1 MNKSSPKQVLFILGT
16 AHTGST
22 LLSLMLGS
30 HNQIFAVGELS
41 NLAVRCDKGKPIC
54 DICEGGCNFWNHQF
68 SPIEQQRLADCLQH
82 QRLHR
87 FIPLRAERSIRGLI
101 GNDKIFRP
109 YTSIFSKLPKATT
122 TLVDSTKTVYWI
134 TLQLQLPEFQRNN
147 PKSIKP
153 KLLHLV
159 KDGRAVM
166 ASYLRRQPNLNV
178 EKLSQKWSQRVTAS
192 QQLFSKFPETDRL
205 RIAYE
210 DLATEPESTLQEIC
224 DFLGVEFTPAL
235 MCYWENDHH
244 FISGNTGTRSLVQKY
259 RQKSK
264 SSKTSHRDYKLYA
277 EEVGFQIKLDL
288 RWKNELSSEQL
299 DVFDQVAGE
308 VNKPYAWNKS

>member
-1 MNKSSPKQVLFILGT
+1 MNQLNQKQVLFILGT

-30 HNQIFAVGELS
+30 HSHIFAVGELS
-41 NLAVRCDKGKPIC
+41 NLAARCDKNKSIC
-54 DICEGGCNFWNHQF
+54 DICEGDCNFWNHQF
-68 SPIEQQRLADCLQH
+68 SLVEQQRLANCLQH

-87 FIPLRAERSIRGLI
+87 FIPLRAERSLRSLI
-101 GNDKIFRP
+101 GNDQVFRP
-109 YTSIFSKLPKATT
+109 YTSIFSKLPEATT

-134 TLQLQLPEFQRNN
+134 TLQLKLPEFQTND
-147 PKSIKP
+147 PKSLKP
-153 KLLHLV
+153 KLLHVV

-166 ASYLRRQPNLNV
+166 ASYLRRQPTLNV

-192 QQLFSKFPETDRL
+192 QRLFDDFPAANRL

-210 DLATEPESTLQEIC
+210 HLATAPETTLQKVC

-235 MCYWENDHH
+235 MCYWENEHH

-259 RQKSK
+259 RHKA
-264 SSKTSHRDYKLYA
+264 KTTEVSHRNYKLYA

-288 RWKNELSSEQL
+288 RWKTELSSEQL
-299 DVFDQVAGE
+299 QVFEQVAGE
-308 VNKPYAWNKS
+308 VNRPYAWNSP